1 MKIGKRTIGLD
12 NPPFVIAEMSG
23 NHNGSLQKA
32 LEIVDAA
39 AWAGADAIKIQ
50 TYTPDTMTLPLKTGP
65 FRIRNPKSPWH
76 GRSLYELYR
85 EAHTPWK
92 WHEPILSRAKKHK
105 MICFSTAFDES
116 SLEFLSDL
124 GAVAFKIASFE
135 NNDLPLI
142 RKAAEKGRPMLISTG
157 VASLPEITAAVRTA
171 KNSGC
176 KSLALLKC
184 TSNYPASPKS
194 SNLRT
199 IPDMRS
205 RFGCEVGLSDH
216 TLGTAVSLA
225 AIPCGAT
232 LVEKHLTLNRKKR
245 GVDSLFSLEPAE
257 MRKLIQEIKIV
268 WSALGQPF
276 YGPSTEEMPS
286 LQFRRSLFAARD
298 IKKGEIFT
306 KENVR
311 SVRPG
316 TGLRPDY
323 LRKILGKKARKN
335 ITFGASMQLS
345 FVKRK

>member
-92 WHEPILSRAKKHK
+92 WHEPILSLAKKHK
-105 MICFSTAFDES
+105 MICFSTVFDES
-116 SLEFLSDL
+116 SVDFLSDL

-142 RKAAEKGRPMLISTG
+142 RRTAEMGRPMLISTG
-157 VASLPEITAAVRTA
+157 LASLSEITAAVRTA
-171 KNSGC
+171 KNAGC
-176 KSLALLKC
+176 DSLALLKC

-199 IPDMRS
+199 IPDLRN

-216 TLGTAVSLA
+216 TLGTTVSLA
-225 AIPCGAT
+225 AISCGAT
-232 LVEKHLTLNRKKR
+232 LVEKHLTLNRKNR
-245 GVDSLFSLEPAE
+245 GVDSLFSLEPIE
-257 MRKLIQEIKIV
+257 MRQLIQEIKTV
-268 WSALGQPF
+268 WSALGKPV
-276 YGPSTEEMPS
+276 YGPSTEEIPS
-286 LQFRRSLFAARD
+286 LQFRRSLFVVKD
-298 IKKGEIFT
+298 IRKGETFT
-306 KENVR
+306 RENVR

-316 TGLRPDY
+316 AGLSPKF
-323 LRKILGKKARKN
+323 LEKILGKRARKN
-335 ITFGASMQLS
+335 ICAGEPMRHAL
-345 FVKRK
+345 VNRK

>member
-12 NPPFVIAEMSG
+12 HPPFVIAEMSG

-39 AWAGADAIKIQ
+39 AWAGADAMKIQ
-50 TYTPDTMTLPLKTGP
+50 TYTPETMTLPLKSGP

-76 GRSLYELYR
+76 GRSLYDLYQ

-105 MICFSTAFDES
+105 MICFSTVFDES
-116 SLEFLSDL
+116 SVEFLSDL

-142 RKAAEKGRPMLISTG
+142 RKAAEKGKPMLISTG
-157 VASLPEITAAVRTA
+157 LASLSEISAAVRTA
-171 KNSGC
+171 KKGGC

-225 AIPCGAT
+225 AIPYGAT
-232 LVEKHLTLNRKKR
+232 LVEKHLTLNRKKG
-245 GVDSLFSLEPAE
+245 GVDSLFSLEPTE
-257 MRKLIQEIKIV
+257 MRRLIQEIKTV
-268 WSALGQPF
+268 WSALGKPF
-276 YGPSTEEMPS
+276 YGPSTEEIPS

-298 IKKGEIFT
+298 IRKGETFNRV
-306 KENVR
+306 NVR

-316 TGLRPDY
+316 TGLSPRF
-323 LRKILGKKARKN
+323 LEKILGKRARKN
-335 ITFGASMQLS
+335 IRAGEPMRLALVGA
-345 FVKRK
+345 R